1 MKVRDLLEAPFDD
14 AQEKEFLD
22 NTPLRSMNKSTSKY
36 RVRDVDPDAEEV
48 GEDDPVKTAY
58 GRVYVKP
65 DSKWAVKIFHNDP
78 KTVAYL
84 KWAKEHQDNPYV
96 PKIKT
101 LKVEK
106 DKDGETAYVRFEK
119 LEPIDK
125 NFPWKEHHIPFLLY
139 ADALQLDHVPNF
151 YFSKA
156 MGVEHDPSSR
166 QRHELFDNL
175 RAYDFWKKENMKKAE
190 ADQHLVDA
198 FNEASDIAQGPL
210 DISFWSN
217 GKVHNIM
224 RRPGTDELVITDPI
238 AS

>member
-1 MKVRDLLEAPFDD
+1 MKLRDLLEAPFDD

-22 NTPLRSMNKSTSKY
+22 NTPLRSMDKSTSKY
-36 RVRDVDPDAEEV
+36 RVADVEPDAEESE
-48 GEDDPVKTAY
+48 GDTAY
-58 GRVYVKP
+58 GRVYTKP

-78 KTVAYL
+78 KTVEYL
-84 KWAKEHQDNPYV
+84 KWAQKNQNNPYV

-106 DKDGETAYVRFEK
+106 DSKGETAYVRFEK

-125 NFPWKEHHIPFLLY
+125 SFPWKEHHIPFLLY

-151 YFSKA
+151 YFAKA
-156 MGVEHDPSSR
+156 MGKEHDPSSR
-166 QRHELFDNL
+166 QRHDLFPNL

-190 ADQHLVDA
+190 ADEHLVAA
-198 FNEASDIAQGPL
+198 FNAASDIAQTHL
-210 DISFWSN
+210 DISFWST